1 MTGYSILWTYENDS
15 IKLFLCLYS
24 LAPVACLNL
33 TIYRRHNNYLNTKSN
48 VLGQESRG
56 IKYLEQNS
64 GSWCLFLMEGWK
76 RQLVFPVAEVV
87 IATCCIAGGQRA
99 RSWWLLWAHQFA
111 TVITAA
117 GDPFLHPA
125 LCKQQLIT
133 TKHWSSLVQHQLRE
147 PESCLLKAAFCLL
160 ADMSIFTE
168 WGSTFAQLEH
178 DSFATL
184 ALSGPIFQH

>member
-1 MTGYSILWTYENDS
+1 MT
-15 IKLFLCLYS
+15 
-24 LAPVACLNL
+24 CLNL
-33 TIYRRHNNYLNTKSN
+33 TTYRIYNHLNTNTAVFQDRKVGKLEIWN
-48 VLGQESRG
+48 KNLVWATYYLMKIVLN
-56 IKYLEQNS
+56 ILLKKACLEVAD
-64 GSWCLFLMEGWK
+64 GWK
-76 RQLVFPVAEVV
+76 RQLVFPGAEVV
-87 IATCCIAGGQRA
+87 AATCIAGGQWA
-99 RSWWLLWAHQFA
+99 CSWWLLWVHQFG

-117 GDPFLHPA
+117 GDPFLYPA

-133 TKHWSSLVQHQLRE
+133 TKHQASLVQHQIRE
-147 PESCLLKAAFCLL
+147 PESCLLKAAFYLL